1 MRARQHGAR
10 ALAAPVAL
18 GLVGVRRAAARER
31 AGSQVFRGPGGVSA
45 EKSALLLSVSV
56 QPAALRAADDVFVRV
71 GAAPAPSKKL
81 ALP

>member
-1 MRARQHGAR
+1 M
-10 ALAAPVAL
+10 
-18 GLVGVRRAAARER
+18 
-31 AGSQVFRGPGGVSA
+31 FRGPGGVST

-56 QPAALRAADDVFVRV
+56 QPAALRAADDVFDRV